1 MYFQAAIYMLILKAE
16 KINFDSFTS
25 NTSFT
30 FNDIYISPS
39 TCHDVAQILVLA
51 FLLQLRLSL
60 CKNIEITFGSVLVN
74 PCSHL

>member
-1 MYFQAAIYMLILKAE
+1 MLILNAE

-30 FNDIYISPS
+30 FNDVYISPS
-39 TCHDVAQILVLA
+39 TCHDVAQILVWP
-51 FLLQLRLSL
+51 FLLQWRPSL
-60 CKNIEITFGSVLVN
+60 CGNMEITVESVLVN